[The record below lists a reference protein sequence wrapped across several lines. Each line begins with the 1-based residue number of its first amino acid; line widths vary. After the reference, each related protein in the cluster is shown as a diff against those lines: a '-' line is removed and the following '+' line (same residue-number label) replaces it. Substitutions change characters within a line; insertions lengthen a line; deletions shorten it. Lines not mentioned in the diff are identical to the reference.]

1 MPEFDDLTAAAYKTE
16 RVAGRR
22 LARRSGITEQQALR
36 LTLEEA
42 AGVLGL
48 PHLLAARARER
59 DANAARGAAKAQG
72 KAARLA
78 LKKAPGQA
86 AQHAWR
92 AWFDGCAHPNPGRIG
107 IGALLTGPQG
117 ERVEIRRRAAPGN
130 SGEAE
135 YGALIALLEAAL
147 PLQPAELLVYGDSQ
161 VVIDDVNRRTA
172 IGARGLES
180 QRARAHVLIGQL
192 GKVTLAWIPRHKNGA
207 ADQLSQQAIA
217 LPHDSDANDC
227 EAPEAFRINP

>member
-22 LARRSGITEQQALR
+22 LARSAGITEQQALR
-36 LTLEEA
+36 LVLEAA
-42 AGVLGL
+42 AGVPGL
-48 PHLLAARARER
+48 PHLLAARARQR
-59 DANAARGAAKAQG
+59 DADAARGAAKIQD

-86 AQHAWR
+86 APHAWR

-107 IGALLTGPQG
+107 LGALLTGPQG
-117 ERVEIRRRAAPGN
+117 ERVEVRRRAAPGN

-147 PLQPAELLVYGDSQ
+147 PLRPPELLVYGDSQ

-172 IGARGLES
+172 ARARGLES
-180 QRARAHVLIGQL
+180 QRARVDALIGQL

-227 EAPEAFRINP
+227 DAPGAVRINP